1 MILYLM
7 KLAHT
12 KFSDSI
18 NLSIDAIKLA
28 IHFKGLAS
36 TKFSG
41 KNESAKIA
49 KSSVSL
55 SIVTLR

>member
-1 MILYLM
+1 M

-28 IHFKGLAS
+28 IHFKGLPS

-41 KNESAKIA
+41 KNKSAKIA
-49 KSSVSL
+49 KLRVSL